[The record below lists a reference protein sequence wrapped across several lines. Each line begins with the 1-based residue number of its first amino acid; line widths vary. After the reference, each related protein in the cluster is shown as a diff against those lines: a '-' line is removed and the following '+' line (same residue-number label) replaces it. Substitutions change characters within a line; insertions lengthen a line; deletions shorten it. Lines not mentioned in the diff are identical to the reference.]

1 MIKLEVD
8 LVEQIPQLRRMSAT
22 ERAKEKEEINS
33 VVSGKNLLVTGG
45 ANGLGS
51 AFVKVFLQHDINKV
65 TIIDVDNV
73 KGQMS
78 ASAINKTAGYEKA
91 TYIRADVTKHEE
103 MIDAFKKSSEAMDG
117 IDIVIN
123 NAGILDERRWE
134 REIAVNING
143 NVSCALLAIEH
154 MAMDK
159 GGRGGVLINVA
170 QHCNSETSAQLP
182 IYTAT
187 KWATIGFSKALGTSH
202 QFEKKGIRIITL
214 CPGLTETALTID
226 GPNKLL
232 SRVMKAD
239 FVKNLEQLPI
249 QTPFAVAKGLMTIL
263 CSGEHGSIWVIENG
277 AHPYEACIPE
287 PQALRRTFKDNYA
300 MDQEVQHVK
309 KKLARDNH
317 ENTQA
322 PIGLATCG

>member
-33 VVSGKNLLVTGG
+33 VVSGKNILVTGG
-45 ANGLGS
+45 ANGLGA

-154 MAMDK
+154 MAMDN

-187 KWATIGFSKALGTSH
+187 KWANIGFSKALGTSH
-202 QFEKKGIRIITL
+202 HFEKKGIRIITL

-249 QTPFAVAKGLMTIL
+249 QT
-263 CSGEHGSIWVIENG
+263 GEHGSIWVIENG
-277 AHPYEACIPE
+277 AHPYEVCIPE
-287 PQALRRTFKDNYA
+287 PHALRRTFKDNYA
-300 MDQEVQHVK
+300 MDLEMQQVK
-309 KKLARDNH
+309 KRLARDNH
-317 ENTQA
+317 GNTQA
-322 PIGLATCG
+322 PVGLATCG